1 MHVVVIGAGIAGAA
15 TSLELL
21 RDGHRVTI
29 LDPGEP
35 GGEQAA
41 SYGNGAWLGT
51 ASVVPVSMPGLWRK
65 VPDFLRD
72 PLGPL
77 AIRASYLP
85 QLLPWLVRFMRA
97 GSTIAKV
104 EATARALRPLIA
116 DAPERHK
123 RLADEAGAGELIERR
138 GLLYVY
144 PSRADFAAE
153 ALAWR
158 LRADNGVRWIELNED
173 ELRQREPALDRRY
186 TFAVMVEDGGH
197 CTEPGAYVAALVQHA
212 RAAGAVLRRERAI
225 GFRIEGKRLAA
236 VRTENGEIGCDKG
249 VICAGAYSK
258 PLARAAGDRV
268 FLETE
273 RGYHV
278 SIADPGTGPRHPI
291 MPSDTHTAT
300 TWTRNGLRIAGQVEL
315 AGLDAAPN
323 WKRADILRD
332 YALRA
337 WPAPAARPARRAGEI
352 LDGAPALD
360 AGRLALHRCRIRQ
373 PRYRARL
380 RPRPY
385 RPVGGGADR
394 TARRRSGKRPASC
407 DRSDAVC
414 AATLSVVIASR
425 AATKQWSA
433 RRLVLDRQTADAARD
448 YDRL

>member
-65 VPDFLRD
+65 VPDLLRD

-77 AIRASYLP
+77 SIRASYLP
-85 QLLPWLVRFMRA
+85 KLLPWLVRFVRA
-97 GSTIAKV
+97 GSTAAKV

-116 DAPERHK
+116 DAPDRHK
-123 RLADEAGAGELIERR
+123 RLAEEAGVGDLIERR

-144 PSRADFAAE
+144 PSRADFEAE

-158 LRADNGVRWIELNED
+158 LRRENGVRWIELTED
-173 ELRQREPALDRRY
+173 ELRQREPALERRY

-197 CTEPGAYVAALVQHA
+197 CADPGAYVAALAQHA
-212 RAAGAVLRRERAI
+212 RASGAVLRRERAV
-225 GFRIEGKRLAA
+225 GFRVEGKRLAA
-236 VRTENGEIGCDKG
+236 VRTENGEIGCDKA

-323 WKRADILRD
+323 WKRAEILRD

-337 WPAPAARPARRAGEI
+337 WPALPRDLPAERVKYWMGHRPSTPDGLPCIGVASGSPDIVHAYGHGHIGLSAG
-352 LDGAPALD
+352 ALT
-360 AGRLALHRCRIRQ
+360 GRLAADLVSGKPPAIDPMPYAPQRFRWSS
-373 PRYRARL
+373 RAG
-380 RPRPY
+380 P
-385 RPVGGGADR
+385 
-394 TARRRSGKRPASC
+394 RRSNGA
-407 DRSDAVC
+407 
-414 AATLSVVIASR
+414 R
-425 AATKQWSA
+425 A
-433 RRLVLDRQTADAARD
+433 D
-448 YDRL
+448 